1 MKLYVGVPCW
11 VPFWPDFTGFL
22 PSFHSV
28 PSFVRTLGSVGRR
41 RRFRFFF
48 VFLSIRLI
56 SNDAMLNDSVAVVS
70 FVFLFLVSFLFCF
83 WGSVSVFGDTTWF
96 YRVFFFFCFCLLIFF
111 GDRFLFFF
119 IRSTI
124 SFLFISGISSLFFC
138 FFHWR
143 KLARR
148 SFFPCC
154 SCSFDCRL
162 AILKKIFANR
172 NKKNSQIFSEMNR
185 LLFSSDWTIFSI
197 RLNDICLP
205 SFTGFSPFTGFYLVL
220 LGFTK
225 IYWVLLGFT

>member
-96 YRVFFFFCFCLLIFF
+96 YRVFFLLLLVNFFWRPVPLLLYSVDDFLLVYFWNFF
-111 GDRFLFFF
+111 
-119 IRSTI
+119 
-124 SFLFISGISSLFFC
+124 FFC
-138 FFHWR
+138 FFHDENWLVVLFF
-143 KLARR
+143 LAVRVLLIADLP
-148 SFFPCC
+148 FWKKY
-154 SCSFDCRL
+154 L
-162 AILKKIFANR
+162 LIAIKKILRF
-172 NKKNSQIFSEMNR
+172 SQKWIDYSFLLIEPFSQFGSMT
-185 LLFSSDWTIFSI
+185 SV
-197 RLNDICLP
+197 
-205 SFTGFSPFTGFYLVL
+205 YLVL
-220 LGFTK
+220 LGFPL
-225 IYWVLLGFT
+225 LLGFT

>member
-1 MKLYVGVPCW
+1 MVLYSCTGCCWDEHGFTVFIYRFLPSFQIVPGFVYRVSNIMKLYVGVPCW

-96 YRVFFFFCFCLLIFF
+96 YRVFFFASAC
-111 GDRFLFFF
+111 
-119 IRSTI
+119 
-124 SFLFISGISSLFFC
+124 
-138 FFHWR
+138 
-143 KLARR
+143 
-148 SFFPCC
+148 
-154 SCSFDCRL
+154 
-162 AILKKIFANR
+162 
-172 NKKNSQIFSEMNR
+172 
-185 LLFSSDWTIFSI
+185 
-197 RLNDICLP
+197 
-205 SFTGFSPFTGFYLVL
+205 
-220 LGFTK
+220 
-225 IYWVLLGFT
+225 